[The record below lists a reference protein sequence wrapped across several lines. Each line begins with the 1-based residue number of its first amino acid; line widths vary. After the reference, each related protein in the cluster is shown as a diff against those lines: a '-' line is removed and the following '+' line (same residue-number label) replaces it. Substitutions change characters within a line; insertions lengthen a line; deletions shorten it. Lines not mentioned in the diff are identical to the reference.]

1 MELLRTSLLLAVV
14 PVLVLSLPYSE
25 EGSNS
30 KRSSGP
36 LCFACTLSDD
46 PGQCTRTVRCEEDE
60 VCYVEKVTITGTTD
74 KFNQGCTRQQVCSAF
89 HGTGPLVG
97 KRENSRSRSLS
108 NMGKRVI
115 PRCNE
120 CCNGDICN
128 TNQCGTGAT
137 TAPPPTVPPNSTT
150 WARLIGGSNPYE
162 GRVELFHSGR
172 WGTVCDDNWG
182 GEEAAVIC
190 GMLGFGRDGAG
201 AVPVAGFGSAPTY
214 AHIWLDEVNC
224 TGTETI
230 IDQCQHNDWDKNDC
244 THREDAGVECSPMR
258 TQDNFILLVDTGVGG
273 LIFRMDIDTQSFT
286 PIPMN
291 PLYTP
296 SALDYDPTDG
306 RIYFVDPT
314 LRQLLSVHFSG
325 TDIRELKQLDA
336 NADLEKVAVDPINR
350 VLFYADTGND
360 FIASINL
367 DGSNFKVLANDTV
380 DEPRDLA
387 IDPQNRVV
395 YWTDWGSSP
404 KIEKMNYDGTGR
416 QAIAS
421 TNMKWPNGLALD
433 YTTNILYFVDASTD
447 QIEKINTDGTGRSV
461 VMSDPGSHMFALS
474 LYKQY
479 IYYTDWTSSSVM
491 RVNKDGTGKTTVGP
505 PSFKQLAD
513 IHVQHYGSGMPGI
526 VTPAPIVQDE
536 THMFVRLLGSGNHNE
551 GLVEVYAN
559 GVWGTI
565 CDDGWTNAD
574 ASVICDM
581 MGFGKANAV
590 AVNESRYG
598 SDGNVLIFLDSVN
611 CTGQESH
618 IAQCTLPSDWGVHD
632 CSHSEDAGVT
642 CQLDPTTIKSFV
654 LMADSYSSEVYRM
667 DLETGSY
674 SAIPNT
680 NVYSP
685 IAVDY
690 DPVSHN
696 VFYTDV
702 RAGIIRQ
709 TSLDGAT
716 QKDLL
721 QLNRIATP
729 DGLVVDDTNRLL
741 FYTDTGNDVIG
752 KIGIDGTG
760 QSNIITTNLNEPRAI
775 AVDKKNQ
782 VVYWTDWGS
791 NPKIE
796 KANYDGSGRQVIAN
810 GTGLNLPNGLT
821 FDEKDNKLYF
831 CDAGTN
837 KIEVMNTDGSSR
849 QVLFE
854 DSGAHFFG
862 VDTDEEF
869 IYFSDW
875 TKDGVMKIEKS
886 GVSEIPIGPPSFV
899 RLNGVAVYKSNS
911 G

>member
-1 MELLRTSLLLAVV
+1 MALLRTSLLLAVV
-14 PVLVLSLPYSE
+14 PVLVFSLPYSE
-25 EGSNS
+25 EVSQI

-36 LCFACTLSDD
+36 QCMACSLSDH
-46 PGQCTRTVRCEEDE
+46 PNQCTKTVRCEEDE
-60 VCYVEKVTITGTTD
+60 VCYVEKVTLSGTTN
-74 KFNQGCTRQQVCSAF
+74 KFNQGCTRRQYCTMF
-89 HGTGPLVG
+89 NGPVVG
-97 KRENSRSRSLS
+97 KRENRRDS
-108 NMGKRVI
+108 NKDKRVI
-115 PRCNE
+115 PLCNE
-120 CCNGDICN
+120 CCTGDLCN
-128 TNQCGTGAT
+128 VAECGLGAT
-137 TAPPPTVPPNSTT
+137 TAPPPTVAPNSTT

-162 GRVELFHSGR
+162 GRVEVYHNGR
-172 WGTVCDDNWG
+172 WGTICDDHWS
-182 GEEAAVIC
+182 GENAAVIC
-190 GMLGFGRDGAG
+190 GMMGFGRDGAG
-201 AVPVAGFGSAPTY
+201 AVAAAGFGHAPSY

-230 IDQCQHNDWDKNDC
+230 IDQCPSNGWGQNDC
-244 THREDAGVECSPMR
+244 SHNEDAGVVCSPMR
-258 TQDNFILLVDTGVGG
+258 PQDNFILLVDTGVGG
-273 LIFRMDIDTQSFT
+273 LIFRMDIDTQSFS

-291 PLYTP
+291 TLYSP
-296 SALDYDPTDG
+296 SAIDYDPTEA

-314 LRQLLSVHFSG
+314 LKQLLSVHFSG
-325 TDIRELKQLDA
+325 TDIRELQQLDP
-336 NADLEKVAVDPINR
+336 NADLEKVAVDPINK

-360 FIASINL
+360 FVASINL
-367 DGSNFKVLANDTV
+367 DGSDFKVLANDTV

-387 IDPQNRVV
+387 IDPERRVV
-395 YWTDWGSSP
+395 YWTDWGSTP

-416 QAIAS
+416 QTLAS

-447 QIEKINTDGTGRSV
+447 QIERMNTDGTGRAV

-479 IYYTDWTSSSVM
+479 IYYTDWTRTSVM

-513 IHVQHYGSGMPGI
+513 IHVHHYGTGMPGV

-536 THMFVRLLGSGNHNE
+536 THMFVRLMGKGNHNE

-574 ASVICDM
+574 AGVVCEM
-581 MGFGKANAV
+581 MGFGRTNAV
-590 AVNESRYG
+590 GVQEAFYG
-598 SDGNVLIFLDSVN
+598 SDNNILIFLDEVN

-632 CSHSEDAGVT
+632 CGHNEDAGVN
-642 CQLDPTTIKSFV
+642 CQLDPSTIRSFV
-654 LMADSYSSEVYRM
+654 LMADSYNSEVYRM

-674 SAIPNT
+674 SAIPNA

-685 IAVDY
+685 IAIDY

-696 VFYTDV
+696 IFYTDV
-702 RAGIIRQ
+702 RSGIIRRS
-709 TSLDGAT
+709 TLDGAT
-716 QKDLL
+716 QTDLI

-752 KIGIDGTG
+752 KAGIDGTG
-760 QSNIITTNLNEPRAI
+760 NTNIITSNLDQPRAI
-775 AVDKKNQ
+775 TVDKKNQ
-782 VVYWTDWGS
+782 VVYWTDWGN

-810 GTGLNLPNGLT
+810 GTGLQLPNGLT
-821 FDEKDNKLYF
+821 FDDKDNKLYF

-837 KIEVMNTDGSSR
+837 KIEVMNTDGSNR

-862 VDTDEEF
+862 VDTDEQY

-875 TKDGVMKIEKS
+875 TKDGVMKIQKS
-886 GVSEIPIGPPSFV
+886 GVGEIPIGPPSFV
-899 RLNGVAVYKSNS
+899 RVNGVAVYESNS